1 MFRTSDFGAPKI
13 LVIFQQSLSRDQSIL
28 RDSTV
33 VLLTIISAMSNKSSS
48 KKQHCCPCCRSTSF
62 SSVRGLTTHM
72 TQYCSSRPISSQNK
86 ARNNLLGKDSAYA
99 GNKVTALSNLH
110 PISKRCVQDNV
121 PQFGSISCSVSNDIV
136 PTPFPNIDPRN
147 PTSEKHPHLYNHVS
161 LVNGHQASMD
171 KIRAEDESN
180 STCSPCADLSFDGR
194 DQEFSSSTYSENV
207 CLKSHH
213 IS

>member
-1 MFRTSDFGAPKI
+1 
-13 LVIFQQSLSRDQSIL
+13 
-28 RDSTV
+28 
-33 VLLTIISAMSNKSSS
+33 MSNKSSS

-72 TQYCSSRPISSQNK
+72 TQYCSSRPISSQNT

-99 GNKVTALSNLH
+99 GNKVTALSNLY

-136 PTPFPNIDPRN
+136 PSPFLNIDPRN
-147 PTSEKHPHLYNHVS
+147 PTSEKHPHLYNYVS

-171 KIRAEDESN
+171 KIRAEEESN
-180 STCSPCADLSFDGR
+180 STCSPCADVSFDGR
-194 DQEFSSSTYSENV
+194 DQEFHLLPLLRHVLLRLLWTTVINSLLEFFQSPTITQTYLQQLLHKFILQIFFKSTSV
-207 CLKSHH
+207 
-213 IS
+213 I